1 MKRPFFEMTLTMLAL
16 VFFVLGALIVVDVQP
31 AKSSPSTI
39 TVPDDYPTIQA
50 AVNAASP
57 RDTVYVKSAVYFE
70 NVVVNKTLSLVGQ
83 DSATTIIDGSGI
95 GDVVRATV
103 EGINIT
109 GFTVRNSQAG
119 RPNAGIDL
127 EQSNYSNI
135 DRNVLANN
143 WFGVYLNQCY
153 DCNVVGNNA
162 TSNNGTGILLE
173 YGSENNN
180 VTRNEVSGS
189 NSGILL
195 DSSDY
200 NNIAENNLTNNVEG
214 IVIYEISL
222 YNTVVENGITRSID
236 DALSI
241 GDSSY
246 NSLVEN
252 TVTASGN
259 GIVLKSSSPYNNV
272 TGNNVTANSN
282 GIVLDSSSNHNTFLQ
297 NDLVGNA
304 QQVVT
309 GGSTNIWDNGSR
321 GNYWSDYLTKYSN
334 ASETDNSGF
343 WNKPYAIDA
352 NNFDHYPLV
361 NQTTIPEFPP
371 PYFLLACML
380 ACFTAIITF
389 NRKHLQSKR
398 QQKNTKTPLNSLVER
413 CTEK

>member
-1 MKRPFFEMTLTMLAL
+1 MTLTMLVL
-16 VFFVLGALIVVDVQP
+16 VLFVLGALIVVDIRP
-31 AKSSPSTI
+31 AKSSPTTI

-57 RDTVYVKSAVYFE
+57 GDTVYVKSAVYFE

-83 DSATTIIDGSGI
+83 ISTTTIIDGSGI
-95 GDVVRATV
+95 GDVIRVTV
-103 EGINIT
+103 EGVNIT
-109 GFTVRNSQAG
+109 GFTIRNSQAG

-135 DRNVLANN
+135 DGDVLSNN
-143 WFGVYLNQCY
+143 WFGIYFNQCY
-153 DCNVVGNNA
+153 DCNVVGNNV
-162 TSNNGTGILLE
+162 TSNNGTGVLLE

-189 NSGILL
+189 NSGIVL
-195 DSSDY
+195 DGSDY
-200 NNIAENNLTNNVEG
+200 NSIVENNLTNNVEG
-214 IVIYEISL
+214 IVVYEISL
-222 YNTVVENGITRSID
+222 YNTVVGNGITGSID
-236 DALSI
+236 DALSV

-246 NSLVEN
+246 NSLVKN

-259 GIVLKSSSPYNNV
+259 GIVVKSGSPDNNV
-272 TGNNVTANSN
+272 TGNNVTANGN

-309 GGSTNIWDNGSR
+309 GGSTNIWDDGSR
-321 GNYWSDYLTKYSN
+321 GNYWSDYSTKYSN

-343 WNKPYAIDA
+343 WNRPYVIDA
-352 NNFDHYPLV
+352 NNVDPYPLV
-361 NQTTIPEFPP
+361 TVTTIPEFPF

-380 ACFTAIITF
+380 ACFTTIITF
-389 NRKHLQSKR
+389 HRKHLQSKR
-398 QQKNTKTPLNSLVER
+398 KQKNTKTSLNSLVEH